1 MHKIGVD
8 TKGEKMV
15 VSLVRSRDVF
25 DEEFAYDPLW
35 DDDDDWITIPREEED
50 EEEVKTEL
58 FHSMPEN
65 VPDSDEDIM
74 DQSKLW
80 VNTMMSSLALCPF
93 TQGSEMAG
101 LPMGKIRYNVDRVKD
116 IEGVYEKYWEEVML
130 MDESD
135 EKEVSTT
142 LLITPEFCMGGN
154 NGVEFFELFSGT
166 LTSALEGGLNTED
179 LLQLVFFHPQWTFRD
194 GGDRSTENG
203 GTFNYAR
210 RSPYPMINLLRTQQV
225 RRGQKSIP
233 TGLVYSQN
241 GNTLKEIGASTLETM
256 LRERNWDTVD
266 GMRVD
271 RSAYEALD
279 LARKMQRKSEVS
291 GVEGIQEP
299 DIDYNSEI
307 KEANANALKK
317 DKGEIE
323 GGDLVNVL
331 IQVMELLIEGKQLT
345 GSQRAVAASA
355 IGVLLEDETLGH

>member
-135 EKEVSTT
+135 EKVREGWSEATT
-142 LLITPEFCMGGN
+142 
-154 NGVEFFELFSGT
+154 
-166 LTSALEGGLNTED
+166 A
-179 LLQLVFFHPQWTFRD
+179 H
-194 GGDRSTENG
+194 
-203 GTFNYAR
+203 
-210 RSPYPMINLLRTQQV
+210 LRTLFD
-225 RRGQKSIP
+225 S
-233 TGLVYSQN
+233 
-241 GNTLKEIGASTLETM
+241 
-256 LRERNWDTVD
+256 LRP
-266 GMRVD
+266 
-271 RSAYEALD
+271 SY
-279 LARKMQRKSEVS
+279 
-291 GVEGIQEP
+291 I
-299 DIDYNSEI
+299 
-307 KEANANALKK
+307 
-317 DKGEIE
+317 
-323 GGDLVNVL
+323 
-331 IQVMELLIEGKQLT
+331 
-345 GSQRAVAASA
+345 
-355 IGVLLEDETLGH
+355 

>member
-1 MHKIGVD
+1 
-8 TKGEKMV
+8 
-15 VSLVRSRDVF
+15 
-25 DEEFAYDPLW
+25 
-35 DDDDDWITIPREEED
+35 
-50 EEEVKTEL
+50 
-58 FHSMPEN
+58 
-65 VPDSDEDIM
+65 
-74 DQSKLW
+74 
-80 VNTMMSSLALCPF
+80 
-93 TQGSEMAG
+93 
-101 LPMGKIRYNVDRVKD
+101 
-116 IEGVYEKYWEEVML
+116 
-130 MDESD
+130 
-135 EKEVSTT
+135 
-142 LLITPEFCMGGN
+142 MGGN